1 MQAQG
6 ARSPGQ
12 RGRSS
17 LLPAQS
23 PLLLPQGGGTPCG
36 TGLGDTG
43 RSPLLLPQGGG
54 MACCTGL
61 GNKGRGQD
69 ALAACGQGLCFGNGK
84 EVKRHME
91 RVKAQTPWL
100 SSHTNRAFAASNQ
113 PAALLLPK
121 HRHKKRTALRWRMQ
135 CAALAIA
142 PRCVGRCSA
151 LRWRLQCAAL
161 ADAPRCVYVPS
172 PLGEAGRG
180 LSVGCEG
187 ALPPPHSTLY
197 ILYVHPFSVGMSRW
211 SASTTTPLRGF
222 PSGPHTRYLAIP
234 G

>member
-1 MQAQG
+1 MYVPSYFLFNWSFICKGRYLFWEMQAQG

-17 LLPAQS
+17 LLPAQ
-23 PLLLPQGGGTPCG
+23 
-36 TGLGDTG
+36 
-43 RSPLLLPQGGG
+43 SPLLLPQGGG

-113 PAALLLPK
+113 SAALLLPK
-121 HRHKKRTALRWRMQ
+121 HRHEKRT
-135 CAALAIA
+135 
-142 PRCVGRCSA
+142 A

-161 ADAPRCVYVPS
+161 ADAVRCVGGCSALRWRLHRAAFTS
-172 PLGEAGRG
+172 PPPWGRLGGGFPLAVRG
-180 LSVGCEG
+180 LS
-187 ALPPPHSTLY
+187 LPLTPPY
-197 ILYVHPFSVGMSRW
+197 IYYMCIPSRW
-211 SASTTTPLRGF
+211 G
-222 PSGPHTRYLAIP
+222 
-234 G
+234 